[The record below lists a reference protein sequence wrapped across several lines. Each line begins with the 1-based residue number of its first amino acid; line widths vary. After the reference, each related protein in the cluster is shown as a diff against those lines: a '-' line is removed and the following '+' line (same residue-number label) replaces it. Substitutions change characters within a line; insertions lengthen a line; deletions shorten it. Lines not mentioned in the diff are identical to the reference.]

1 MQARRVEEKTESS
14 LIKDN
19 TTGDSKFMDGKN
31 NGNNGTVPTKE
42 VAPKTE
48 ERSPKENNQTKNQKE
63 VGRGNREWEKRKN
76 QDKTLEQPNNQH
88 QHQKTRI
95 HGKTDKKR
103 KPGNAKSKNQHD
115 ECQDELQKWPRE
127 TQVQILQRSW
137 RNPRTRRPGLPENKE
152 KQRHYQVRRNI

>member
-1 MQARRVEEKTESS
+1 
-14 LIKDN
+14 
-19 TTGDSKFMDGKN
+19 MDEKN

-88 QHQKTRI
+88 QHQNTWKNWQE
-95 HGKTDKKR
+95 KKAR
-103 KPGNAKSKNQHD
+103 Q
-115 ECQDELQKWPRE
+115 C
-127 TQVQILQRSW
+127 
-137 RNPRTRRPGLPENKE
+137 
-152 KQRHYQVRRNI
+152 